1 MFTQAQQSNETMAGR
16 RSVAW
21 WLAGAAATGIGVAL
35 NLAAGR
41 MPGSESFGAEDV
53 VDAIG
58 GLAIGGLGVLLLL
71 HGIAAGLG
79 RALLASSVL
88 HGAVWLTGGLADAI
102 AHGQPHPRWL
112 ARVLDVLNGVLFIPA
127 FVLVVLAPLL
137 LFPTGRLPSR
147 RWRVVGW
154 LAVGGTIGSM
164 VGALLAPGPVDEDV
178 PAWGT
183 NPFGVDGLDG
193 FCDALQGVG
202 LIAVLVTAVAG
213 IAAIVVRL
221 ITLRG
226 VQRRQMW
233 WFVVLIAPVIAM
245 IAIDTDGLIP
255 GALSAV
261 IVFGLIICAIGYPL
275 LGRPASTASPTRRR
289 GRRSHLGTTPSRP
302 RVDEP

>member
-1 MFTQAQQSNETMAGR
+1 MVTQTQQPDETMTSR
-16 RSVAW
+16 RIIAW
-21 WLAGAAATGIGVAL
+21 WVFGAGATAIGVAL

-41 MPGSESFGAEDV
+41 MPGSEVFGAEDV
-53 VDAIG
+53 VDAVG
-58 GLAIGGLGVLLLL
+58 GVAIGGLGVLLLL
-71 HGIAAGLG
+71 HGVAAGLG

-88 HGAVWLTGGLADAI
+88 HGGVWLTGGLADAI
-102 AHGQPHPRWL
+102 AHGEPQPPWP
-112 ARVLDVLNGVLFIPA
+112 ARALDVLNEVLFIPA

-164 VGALLAPGPVDEDV
+164 VGTLVAPGPVDEDV

-183 NPFGVDGLDG
+183 NPFGIDGLDG
-193 FCDALQGVG
+193 FSDALQGAG
-202 LIAVLVTAVAG
+202 LIAVLVAAVAG

-221 ITLRG
+221 IRSRG
-226 VQRRQMW
+226 IQRRQMW

-261 IVFGLIICAIGYPL
+261 IVFTLIIGAIGYPL
-275 LGRPASTASPTRRR
+275 LGRPASSPDL
-289 GRRSHLGTTPSRP
+289 S
-302 RVDEP
+302 

>member
-1 MFTQAQQSNETMAGR
+1 MVTQTQQPDETMTSR
-16 RSVAW
+16 RIIAW
-21 WLAGAAATGIGVAL
+21 WVFGAGATAIGVAL

-41 MPGSESFGAEDV
+41 MPGSEAFGAEDV
-53 VDAIG
+53 VDAVG
-58 GLAIGGLGVLLLL
+58 GVAIGGLGVLLLL
-71 HGIAAGLG
+71 HGVAAGLG

-88 HGAVWLTGGLADAI
+88 HGGVWLTGGLADAI
-102 AHGQPHPRWL
+102 AHGEPQPPWP
-112 ARVLDVLNGVLFIPA
+112 ARALDVLNEVLFIPA

-164 VGALLAPGPVDEDV
+164 VGTLVAPGPVDEDV

-183 NPFGVDGLDG
+183 NPFGIDGLDG
-193 FCDALQGVG
+193 FSDALQGAG
-202 LIAVLVTAVAG
+202 LIAVLVAAVAG
-213 IAAIVVRL
+213 IAAIVVRF
-221 ITLRG
+221 IRSRG
-226 VQRRQMW
+226 IQRRQMW

-261 IVFGLIICAIGYPL
+261 IVFTLIIGAIGYPL
-275 LGRPASTASPTRRR
+275 LGRPASSPDL
-289 GRRSHLGTTPSRP
+289 S
-302 RVDEP
+302 

>member
-1 MFTQAQQSNETMAGR
+1 MFTQTHQSGETMTSR
-16 RSVAW
+16 RIIAW
-21 WLAGAAATGIGVAL
+21 WLFGAGATAIGVAL

-41 MPGSESFGAEDV
+41 MPGSEAFGAEDV
-53 VDAIG
+53 VDAVG
-58 GLAIGGLGVLLLL
+58 GVAISGLGVLLLL
-71 HGIAAGLG
+71 HGVAAGLG

-88 HGAVWLTGGLADAI
+88 HGGVWLTDGLADAI
-102 AHGQPHPRWL
+102 AHGQPQPPWS
-112 ARVLDVLNGVLFIPA
+112 ARALDVLNEVLFIPA

-154 LAVGGTIGSM
+154 LGVGGTIGSM
-164 VGALLAPGPVDEDV
+164 VGTLVAPGPVDEDV

-183 NPFGVDGLDG
+183 NPFGIDGLDG
-193 FCDALQGVG
+193 FSDALQGAG
-202 LIAVLVTAVAG
+202 LIAVLVAAVAG

-221 ITLRG
+221 IRSRG
-226 VQRRQMW
+226 IQRRQMW

-261 IVFGLIICAIGYPL
+261 IVFTLIIGAIGYPL
-275 LGRPASTASPTRRR
+275 LGRPASSPDL
-289 GRRSHLGTTPSRP
+289 S
-302 RVDEP
+302 

>member
-1 MFTQAQQSNETMAGR
+1 MPGLTTEVAEMFTQVQQSNETTAGR

-35 NLAAGR
+35 NLVAGR

-71 HGIAAGLG
+71 HGVAAGLG

-88 HGAVWLTGGLADAI
+88 HGGVWLTGGLADTI
-102 AHGQPHPRWL
+102 AHGQPQPPWP
-112 ARVLDVLNGVLFIPA
+112 ARALDVLNGVLFIPA
-127 FVLVVLAPLL
+127 FVLIVLAPLL

-154 LAVGGTIGSM
+154 LAIGGTIGSM
-164 VGALLAPGPVDEDV
+164 AGTLVAPGPVDEDV

-193 FCDALQGVG
+193 LCDALQGAG
-202 LIAVLVTAVAG
+202 LIAVLVAAIAG
-213 IAAIVVRL
+213 IVAIVVRL
-221 ITLRG
+221 ITMRG

-233 WFVVLIAPVIAM
+233 WFVLLIAPVIAM

-261 IVFGLIICAIGYPL
+261 IAFGLILCAIGFPL
-275 LGRPASTASPTRRR
+275 LGRPARRV
-289 GRRSHLGTTPSRP
+289 P
-302 RVDEP
+302 RVTALG

>member
-1 MFTQAQQSNETMAGR
+1 MVTQTQQPDETMTSR
-16 RSVAW
+16 RIIAW
-21 WLAGAAATGIGVAL
+21 WVFGAGATAIGVAL

-41 MPGSESFGAEDV
+41 MPGSEAFGAEDV
-53 VDAIG
+53 VDAVG
-58 GLAIGGLGVLLLL
+58 RVAIGGLGVLLLL
-71 HGIAAGLG
+71 HGVAAGLG

-88 HGAVWLTGGLADAI
+88 HGGVWLTGGLADAI
-102 AHGQPHPRWL
+102 AHGEPQPPWP
-112 ARVLDVLNGVLFIPA
+112 ARALDVLNEVLFIPA

-164 VGALLAPGPVDEDV
+164 VGTLVAPGPVDEDV

-183 NPFGVDGLDG
+183 NPFGIDGLDG
-193 FCDALQGVG
+193 FSDALQGAG
-202 LIAVLVTAVAG
+202 LIAVLVAAVAG

-221 ITLRG
+221 IRSRG
-226 VQRRQMW
+226 IQRRQMW

-261 IVFGLIICAIGYPL
+261 FVFTLIIGAIGYPL
-275 LGRPASTASPTRRR
+275 LGRPASSPDL
-289 GRRSHLGTTPSRP
+289 S
-302 RVDEP
+302 

>member
-1 MFTQAQQSNETMAGR
+1 MFTQAQQSGEAMVGR
-16 RSVAW
+16 GRVAW

-35 NLAAGR
+35 NLGAGR

-53 VDAIG
+53 VDAVG
-58 GLAIGGLGVLLLL
+58 GVAIGGLGVLLLL
-71 HGIAAGLG
+71 HGVAAGLG

-88 HGAVWLTGGLADAI
+88 HGGVWLTGGLADTI
-102 AHGQPHPRWL
+102 AHGQPLPPWP
-112 ARVLDVLNGVLFIPA
+112 ARALDVLNGVLFIPA

-164 VGALLAPGPVDEDV
+164 VGTLVAPGPVDEDV

-183 NPFGVDGLDG
+183 NPFGIDGLDG
-193 FCDALQGVG
+193 FCDALQGAG
-202 LIAVLVTAVAG
+202 LIAVLVAAVAG
-213 IAAIVVRL
+213 MVAIVVRL

-226 VQRRQMW
+226 VRRRQMW

-245 IAIDTDGLIP
+245 MAIDTDGLIP

-261 IVFGLIICAIGYPL
+261 IVFGLILCAIGYPL
-275 LGRPASTASPTRRR
+275 LGRPASSPDPVAT
-289 GRRSHLGTTPSRP
+289 
-302 RVDEP
+302 

>member
-1 MFTQAQQSNETMAGR
+1 MFTQVQESNEAMAGR

-21 WLAGAAATGIGVAL
+21 WLAGTVAAGIGVAL

-53 VDAIG
+53 VDALG
-58 GLAIGGLGVLLLL
+58 GVAIGGLGVLLLL
-71 HGIAAGLG
+71 HSVAAGLG

-88 HGAVWLTGGLADAI
+88 HGGVWLTGGLADTI
-102 AHGQPHPRWL
+102 AHGQPHPPWA
-112 ARVLDVLNGVLFIPA
+112 ARALDVLNGVLFIPA

-154 LAVGGTIGSM
+154 LAIGGTLGSM
-164 VGALLAPGPVDEDV
+164 AGTLLAPGPVDEDV

-183 NPFGVDGLDG
+183 NPFGIDSLDGL
-193 FCDALQGVG
+193 CDALQGAG
-202 LIAVLVTAVAG
+202 LIAVLVAAGAG

-221 ITLRG
+221 ITSRG

-245 IAIDTDGLIP
+245 IVIDTDGMIP

-261 IVFGLIICAIGYPL
+261 IVFGLMLTAIGYPL
-275 LGRPASTASPTRRR
+275 LGRPASSPSPVVT
-289 GRRSHLGTTPSRP
+289 
-302 RVDEP
+302 

>member
-1 MFTQAQQSNETMAGR
+1 MFTQTHQPGETMTSR
-16 RSVAW
+16 RIIAW
-21 WLAGAAATGIGVAL
+21 WLFGAVATAIGVSL

-41 MPGSESFGAEDV
+41 MPGSEAFGAEDV
-53 VDAIG
+53 VDAVG

-71 HGIAAGLG
+71 HGVAAGLG

-88 HGAVWLTGGLADAI
+88 HGGVWLTGGLADAI
-102 AHGQPHPRWL
+102 AHGQPHPPWP
-112 ARVLDVLNGVLFIPA
+112 ARALDVLNGVLFIPA

-164 VGALLAPGPVDEDV
+164 VGTLVAPGPVDEDV

-183 NPFGVDGLDG
+183 NPFGIDGLDG
-193 FCDALQGVG
+193 FSDALQGAG
-202 LIAVLVTAVAG
+202 LIAVLAAAVAG

-221 ITLRG
+221 ITSRG

-233 WFVVLIAPVIAM
+233 WFVVLIAPVIAT

-261 IVFGLIICAIGYPL
+261 ILFALMLGAIGYPL
-275 LGRPASTASPTRRR
+275 LGRPASSPDPE
-289 GRRSHLGTTPSRP
+289 SGTLR
-302 RVDEP
+302 

>member
-1 MFTQAQQSNETMAGR
+1 MVTQTQQPDETMTSR
-16 RSVAW
+16 RIIAW
-21 WLAGAAATGIGVAL
+21 WVFGAGATAIGVAL

-41 MPGSESFGAEDV
+41 MPGSEAFGAEDV
-53 VDAIG
+53 VVAVG
-58 GLAIGGLGVLLLL
+58 GVAIGGLGVLLLL
-71 HGIAAGLG
+71 HGVAAGLG

-88 HGAVWLTGGLADAI
+88 HGGVWLTGGLTDAI
-102 AHGQPHPRWL
+102 AHGEPQPPWP
-112 ARVLDVLNGVLFIPA
+112 ARALDVLNEVLFIPA

-164 VGALLAPGPVDEDV
+164 VGTLVAPGPVDEDV

-183 NPFGVDGLDG
+183 NPFGIDGLDG
-193 FCDALQGVG
+193 FSDALQGAG
-202 LIAVLVTAVAG
+202 LIAVLVAAVAG

-221 ITLRG
+221 IRSRG
-226 VQRRQMW
+226 IQRRQMW

-261 IVFGLIICAIGYPL
+261 IVFTLIIGAIGYPL
-275 LGRPASTASPTRRR
+275 LGRPASSPDL
-289 GRRSHLGTTPSRP
+289 S
-302 RVDEP
+302 

>member
-1 MFTQAQQSNETMAGR
+1 MVTQTQQPDETMTSR
-16 RSVAW
+16 RIIAW
-21 WLAGAAATGIGVAL
+21 WVFGAGATAIGVAL

-41 MPGSESFGAEDV
+41 MPGSEAFGAEDV
-53 VDAIG
+53 VDAVG
-58 GLAIGGLGVLLLL
+58 GVAIGGLGVLLLL
-71 HGIAAGLG
+71 HGVAAGLG

-88 HGAVWLTGGLADAI
+88 HGGVWLTGGLADAI
-102 AHGQPHPRWL
+102 AHGEPQPPWP
-112 ARVLDVLNGVLFIPA
+112 ARALDVLNEVLFIPA

-164 VGALLAPGPVDEDV
+164 VGTLVAPGPVDEDV

-183 NPFGVDGLDG
+183 NPFGIDGLDG
-193 FCDALQGVG
+193 FSNALQGAG
-202 LIAVLVTAVAG
+202 LIAVLVAAVAG

-221 ITLRG
+221 IRSRG
-226 VQRRQMW
+226 IQRRQMW

-261 IVFGLIICAIGYPL
+261 IVFTLIIGAIGYPL
-275 LGRPASTASPTRRR
+275 LGRPASSPDL
-289 GRRSHLGTTPSRP
+289 S
-302 RVDEP
+302 

>member
-1 MFTQAQQSNETMAGR
+1 MVTQTQQPDETMTSR
-16 RSVAW
+16 RIIAW
-21 WLAGAAATGIGVAL
+21 WVFGAGATAIGVAL

-41 MPGSESFGAEDV
+41 MPGSEAFGAEDV
-53 VDAIG
+53 VDAVG
-58 GLAIGGLGVLLLL
+58 GVAIGGLGVLLLL
-71 HGIAAGLG
+71 HGVAAGLG

-88 HGAVWLTGGLADAI
+88 HGGVWLTGGLADAI
-102 AHGQPHPRWL
+102 AHGEPQPPWP
-112 ARVLDVLNGVLFIPA
+112 ARALDVLNEVLFIPA

-164 VGALLAPGPVDEDV
+164 VGTLVAPGPVDEDV

-183 NPFGVDGLDG
+183 NPFGIDGLDG
-193 FCDALQGVG
+193 FSDALQGAG
-202 LIAVLVTAVAG
+202 LIAVLVAAVAG

-221 ITLRG
+221 IRSRG
-226 VQRRQMW
+226 IQRRQMW

-261 IVFGLIICAIGYPL
+261 IVFTLIIGAIGYPL
-275 LGRPASTASPTRRR
+275 LGRPASSPDL
-289 GRRSHLGTTPSRP
+289 S
-302 RVDEP
+302 

>member
-1 MFTQAQQSNETMAGR
+1 MVTQTQQPDETMTSR
-16 RSVAW
+16 RIIAW
-21 WLAGAAATGIGVAL
+21 WVFGAGATAIGVAL

-41 MPGSESFGAEDV
+41 MPGSEAFGAEDV
-53 VDAIG
+53 VDAVG
-58 GLAIGGLGVLLLL
+58 GVAIGGLGVLLLL
-71 HGIAAGLG
+71 HGVAAGLG

-88 HGAVWLTGGLADAI
+88 HGGVWLTGGLADAI
-102 AHGQPHPRWL
+102 AHGEPQPPWP
-112 ARVLDVLNGVLFIPA
+112 ARALDVLNEVLFIPA

-164 VGALLAPGPVDEDV
+164 VGTLVAPGPVDEDV

-183 NPFGVDGLDG
+183 NPFGIDGLDG
-193 FCDALQGVG
+193 FSEALQGAG
-202 LIAVLVTAVAG
+202 LIAVLVAAVAG

-221 ITLRG
+221 IRSRG
-226 VQRRQMW
+226 IQRRQMW

-261 IVFGLIICAIGYPL
+261 IVFTLIIGAIGYPL
-275 LGRPASTASPTRRR
+275 LGRPASSPDL
-289 GRRSHLGTTPSRP
+289 S
-302 RVDEP
+302 